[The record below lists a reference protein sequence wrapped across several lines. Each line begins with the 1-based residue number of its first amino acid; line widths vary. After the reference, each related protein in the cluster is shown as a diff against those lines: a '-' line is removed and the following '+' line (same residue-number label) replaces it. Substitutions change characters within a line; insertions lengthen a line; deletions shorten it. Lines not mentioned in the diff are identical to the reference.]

1 MPTAVPI
8 VLGLNTSATY
18 VGVASAGVI
27 GGVSLTVF
35 GAQSIGW
42 ISMVL
47 YVGALIVAEIVHR
60 LIAAGVSSDG
70 KAERAEAPAF
80 ATR

>member
-1 MPTAVPI
+1 

-27 GGVSLTVF
+27 GGVSLTLI

-42 ISMVL
+42 ISMAL
-47 YVGALIVAEIVHR
+47 YFAALIVAEIAHR
-60 LIAAGVSSDG
+60 VIAAGASSDR
-70 KAERAEAPAF
+70 KAERAEAPAL